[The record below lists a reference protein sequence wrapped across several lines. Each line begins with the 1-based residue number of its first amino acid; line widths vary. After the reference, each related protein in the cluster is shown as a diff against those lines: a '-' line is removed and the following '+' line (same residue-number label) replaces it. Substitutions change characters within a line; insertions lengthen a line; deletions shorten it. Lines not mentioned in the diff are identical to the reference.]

1 MRACGNHLQV
11 MAWLRQKTPVEV
23 VRHCLHH
30 QDLVFFDSASE
41 VGQRGPMHSLI
52 AVAPLCLLRGNVSDP
67 AARKQLSVAL
77 KRQQRSLT
85 DCGFPLGGLCGWMSY
100 AGDYVFGEF
109 TDMLI
114 YAHDSGEWQICG
126 NWQNHFC
133 DSSAPDPVP
142 EVGEFAACMS
152 KHGFLQRVRQAQDWI
167 AAGDVY
173 QVNLAQQFVAPCTE
187 EGSLFSLYE
196 HLRVCSPTP
205 MAAYA
210 RLGGVELLSASPEQ
224 FLSISGQQ
232 IQTRPIKG
240 TRPRGI
246 NPNADSVLAYELQ
259 TSSKEL
265 SELVMITDL
274 LRNDLGQVCEIG
286 SVRVE
291 AMLQLESFAQ
301 VHHLV
306 STVSGDLRADVDA
319 VTALAACFPG
329 GSITGA
335 PKKRAMEVIAEL
347 EPAAR
352 GIYCGALGY
361 WGYNGESQFNIVI
374 RTLIREAGQL
384 HYHVGA
390 GIVADS
396 VAEME
401 YEETLQKAQGLRLAV
416 QMWREKFKKI

>member
-11 MAWLRQKTPVEV
+11 MAWLREKTPVEV

-30 QDLVFFDSASE
+30 PDLVFFDSASA

-52 AVAPLCLLRGNVSDP
+52 AVAPLSLLRGDVSDP
-67 AARKQLSVAL
+67 AAREQLSAAL
-77 KRQQRSLT
+77 RRQQRRCG
-85 DCGFPLGGLCGWMSY
+85 DCGVPQGGLCGWMSY

-126 NWQNHFC
+126 NWQNHLR
-133 DSSAPDPVP
+133 DSPAPDPVP

-187 EGSLFSLYE
+187 AGSLFSLYE

-361 WGYNGESQFNIVI
+361 WGYNGESQFNIII